1 MPRAFRGRDREWSD
15 ACGARVRTTAKRKRT
30 LRASVLVALG
40 AGALLMPA
48 APAVSRSV
56 VSSASG
62 SGAFIATNADTG
74 EQGLRN
80 FQFAAVRY
88 SDGTASGQ
96 AQLKNRAL
104 DVIVHIEIDCLLV
117 IGNQARMSGVI
128 TFIDDPAQGE
138 VGELNRF
145 VVEDNGEGAGAPPD
159 MISTVPVNPELEECE
174 DTPFTLTPN
183 RVVQQGNVQVR

>member
-1 MPRAFRGRDREWSD
+1 VLLA
-15 ACGARVRTTAKRKRT
+15 
-30 LRASVLVALG
+30 AS
-40 AGALLMPA
+40 ALLIPNGLA
-48 APAVSRSV
+48 DSSQV
-56 VSSASG
+56 VNSASG

-74 EQGLRN
+74 EQGLRT
-80 FQFAAVRY
+80 FEFTAVRY
-88 SDGTASGQ
+88 SDGTARGQ

-145 VVEDNGEGAGAPPD
+145 VVEDNGEGSAAPPD
-159 MISTVPVNPELEECE
+159 RISTVPVNPNLEECE
-174 DTPFTLTPN
+174 GTPFTLTPN